1 MIKNLFRAIKLAY
14 LRLLRVNDSPRKIAM
29 GFALGA
35 FIGIFPTF
43 WLGGILSILL
53 SWIFRLNY
61 VSAVLG
67 AFIIMN
73 PLTTPLFW
81 TLSAI
86 AGGLIFS
93 TRAELIIDALK
104 SGEIFHHL
112 KDLAVVYL
120 VGNIIVSSLV
130 SVFSYWL
137 MKRIIIARRI
147 SRAGKIHGK

>member
-14 LRLLRVNDSPRKIAM
+14 LRLLRVNDSPHKIAM

-35 FIGIFPTF
+35 FIGVFPTF
-43 WLGGILSILL
+43 WLGGVLSILFC
-53 SWIFRLNY
+53 WIFRLNY

-93 TRAELIIDALK
+93 TRSELILEALK
-104 SGEIFHHL
+104 SGEIFHRV
-112 KDLAVVYL
+112 KDLALVYMA
-120 VGNIIVSSLV
+120 GNMVVSSLV
-130 SVFSYWL
+130 SALSYWL
-137 MKRIIIARRI
+137 VKRIVIEHRNI
-147 SRAGKIHGK
+147 RAGKIHGR